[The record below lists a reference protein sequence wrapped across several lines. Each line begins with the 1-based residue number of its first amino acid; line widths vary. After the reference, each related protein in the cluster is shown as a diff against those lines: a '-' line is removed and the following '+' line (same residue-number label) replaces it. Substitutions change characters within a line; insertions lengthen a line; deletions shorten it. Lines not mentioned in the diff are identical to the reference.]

1 MNPKY
6 TSKLHSIVTILRWQ
20 IRRKFQN
27 RTAPSSSSPV
37 HPLDAFSQENCLV
50 WHGHATVSLQFD
62 QQHIIIDPVLN
73 AIPFYKRFTPLPLE
87 IQHITPDVIL
97 LTHAHYDHFDISS
110 VRALMRNNPNLIIVT
125 PKGFWRYLKKIIK
138 KKQFVELD
146 LWETTQLGGTSITL
160 VPALHWSKRSP
171 FDTNKA
177 LWGGYII
184 KNGNSCVY
192 HSGDTAYGEHFKEI
206 GERFEITEA
215 FLPIGAYSPREIMK
229 VNHTN
234 PQEALTAACD
244 LGTKIMIP
252 IHYGTF
258 ALSDEPLDEP
268 LQWFNELIQTNTY
281 PFVPKV
287 LEIGEVY
294 FLSTNSTFKST

>member
-1 MNPKY
+1 
-6 TSKLHSIVTILRWQ
+6 
-20 IRRKFQN
+20 
-27 RTAPSSSSPV
+27 V
-37 HPLDAFSQENCLV
+37 HN
-50 WHGHATVSLQFD
+50 
-62 QQHIIIDPVLN
+62 
-73 AIPFYKRFTPLPLE
+73 K
-87 IQHITPDVIL
+87 
-97 LTHAHYDHFDISS
+97 
-110 VRALMRNNPNLIIVT
+110 PNLTIVA

-138 KKQFVELD
+138 KEQFVELD
-146 LWETTQLGGTSITL
+146 LWETVTLGATTITL
-160 VPALHWSKRSP
+160 VPALHWSKRTP

-177 LWGGYII
+177 LWGGYVIQ
-184 KNGNSCVY
+184 NGDHCLY

-206 GERFEITEA
+206 RERFEITEA
-215 FLPIGAYSPREIMK
+215 FLPIGAYTPQEIMK

-234 PQEALTAACD
+234 PPEALQACSD
-244 LGTKIMIP
+244 LGAKVMIP

-294 FLSTNSTFKST
+294 FLSVKSTVKST